1 MVEYMHSI
9 NRRVLTK
16 IIEKKRER
24 HEIVTDMLACIELKD
39 IGIHE
44 YGHYMLAIE
53 SDKIQ
58 LVTPDK
64 LYIKTIHI
72 H

>member
-1 MVEYMHSI
+1 MIEYINAI

-16 IIEKKRER
+16 IIEKKKER
-24 HEIVTDMLACIELKD
+24 HEIVMDMLACIELKD

-44 YGHYMLAIE
+44 YGRYLLAIE
-53 SDKIQ
+53 PDKIQ

-64 LYIKTIHI
+64 IYIKTTNIH
-72 H
+72 

>member
-1 MVEYMHSI
+1 MIEYITAI

-44 YGHYMLAIE
+44 YGQYMLAIE

-58 LVTPDK
+58 LVAPDK
-64 LYIKTIHI
+64 LYIKNLYIH
-72 H
+72 

>member
-1 MVEYMHSI
+1 MIEYINAI

-24 HEIVTDMLACIELKD
+24 HEIVTEMLACIELND

-64 LYIKTIHI
+64 LYIKTLRIH
-72 H
+72 